1 LEVLVQKWEYRRLSY
16 GWDDGRQDLV
26 WMDTKELAVDG
37 DSVDQRLNELGL
49 QGWELIS
56 VEKISDLSH
65 VVVSFYLKRPI
76 EENSRP
82 FAVQNQMEEQLY
94 SSKNF
99 PPK

>member
-1 LEVLVQKWEYRRLSY
+1 
-16 GWDDGRQDLV
+16 
-26 WMDTKELAVDG
+26 
-37 DSVDQRLNELGL
+37 L

>member
-1 LEVLVQKWEYRRLSY
+1 LEVLVQKWEYRRLCY

-26 WMDTKELAVDG
+26 WTDTKELAING

-76 EENSRP
+76 EEKSRKV
-82 FAVQNQMEEQLY
+82 ADQ
-94 SSKNF
+94 K
-99 PPK
+99 